1 MKIHLP
7 FFDAAS
13 VLVIGDVMLDR
24 YWHGATSRIS
34 PEAPVPIVRV
44 EQTEER
50 PGGAGNVALNIAA
63 LGSKV
68 SVMGLTGDDASADAL
83 QRYLEAAQVTCRFER
98 VAGFSTITKLRVLS
112 RHQQLIRLD
121 FEDGFTGHIPHGMVE
136 RFSQSLSQASVV
148 VLSDYHKGTLR
159 AASEL
164 IGIAR
169 AAGKTVLVDPKGN
182 DFAIYRGASLLTPNL
197 AEFEAVVGHCTS
209 DDELV
214 ARGEKLCREFDLQA
228 LLITRSERGMTLL
241 QQGRAA
247 LHLHAQAR
255 EVFDVTGAGDT
266 VIGVLAAALA
276 AGEDLAGAT
285 ALANIAAG
293 IVVGKLGTA
302 TVNVDELRSA
312 MAAEFNAQ
320 HGVVSEEQ
328 LVAMVVEAKARGEK
342 IVMTNGC
349 FDILH
354 AGHVS
359 YLEQAKRLGDRLI
372 VAVNDD
378 ASVRRLKDSG
388 EMMRPINPLAQRMAV
403 LAGLSSVDWVVPFSE
418 DTPQRLICRILPDTL
433 AKGGDY
439 KPEQVAGHDCVIA
452 QGGQV
457 RILGFEAACSTSR
470 IIDVIRSS
478 AAASKVSE
486 KESPL

>member
-1 MKIHLP
+1 
-7 FFDAAS
+7 
-13 VLVIGDVMLDR
+13 MLDR

-34 PEAPVPIVRV
+34 PEAPVPVVRV
-44 EQTEER
+44 EQIEER

-63 LGSKV
+63 LGTKV
-68 SVMGLTGDDASADAL
+68 TVLGLTGDDEAADAL
-83 QRYLEAAQVTCRFER
+83 ERYLHAAQVNCQFER
-98 VAGFSTITKLRVLS
+98 VPGFSTVTKLRVLS

-121 FEDGFTGHIPHGMVE
+121 FEDGFTGHIPQGMLQ
-136 RFSQSLSQASVV
+136 RFTQSLVQADVV

-159 AASEL
+159 SAPDLIAA
-164 IGIAR
+164 AC
-169 AAGKTVLVDPKGN
+169 AAGKPVLVDPKGA
-182 DFAIYRGASLLTPNL
+182 DFEIYRGATLLTPNL
-197 AEFEAVVGHCTS
+197 VEFEAVVGHCRN
-209 DDELV
+209 DEELV
-214 ARGEKLCREFDLQA
+214 EKGEKLRREFDLEA
-228 LLITRSERGMTLL
+228 LLITRSERGMTLI
-241 QQGRAA
+241 QAGHTA

-255 EVFDVTGAGDT
+255 EVYDVTGAGDT

-302 TVNVDELRSA
+302 TVSADELRSA
-312 MAAEFNAQ
+312 RGEESAVQ

-328 LVAMVVEAKARGEK
+328 LLTIVIEARARGEK

-359 YLEQAKRLGDRLI
+359 YLQQARRLGDRLI

-378 ASVRRLKDSG
+378 ASVKHLKGDD
-388 EMMRPINPLAQRMAV
+388 EMPRPINPLAQRMAV
-403 LAGLSSVDWVVPFSE
+403 LAGLSSVNWVVAFSE
-418 DTPQRLICRILPDTL
+418 DTPQRLICRVLPDIL
-433 AKGGDY
+433 VKGGDY
-439 KPEQVAGHDCVIA
+439 KPEQIAGHDCVIA

-457 RILGFEAACSTSR
+457 RVLGFEAGCSTSR
-470 IIDVIRSS
+470 IIDAIRSGTTES
-478 AAASKVSE
+478 SKDH
-486 KESPL
+486 